1 MGKPF
6 DKEIE
11 NIQTSLTWAFAD
23 PINSS
28 FREMVSTFSSFPLLV
43 VGSGGS
49 LSGAYFVARL
59 HEQTTGQMAR
69 AITPLELLFSR
80 VNPALHAVL
89 FLTASGNN
97 KDILR
102 AFDNSIRREFV
113 TIGIICAN
121 TASK

>member
-6 DKEIE
+6 DREIE
-11 NIQTSLTWAFAD
+11 DIQASLTWAFAE
-23 PINSS
+23 PIHPS
-28 FREMVSTFSSFPLLV
+28 FREMVSTFSSLPLLV

-49 LSGAYFVARL
+49 LSGAHFVARL

-69 AITPLELLFSR
+69 AITPLELLFSQ

-97 KDILR
+97 KDILS
-102 AFDNSIRREFV
+102 AFDNSIRREFI
-113 TIGIICAN
+113 TIGIHR
-121 TASK
+121 